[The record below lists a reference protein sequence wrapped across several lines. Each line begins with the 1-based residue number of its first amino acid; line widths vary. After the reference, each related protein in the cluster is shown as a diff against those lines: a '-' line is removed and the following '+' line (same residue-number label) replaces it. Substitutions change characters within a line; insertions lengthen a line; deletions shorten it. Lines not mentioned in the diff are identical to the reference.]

1 MNRHAAYDPL
11 TAATIEANYADRV
24 HSYWQQQGATLVLPQ
39 PAPLPRRVGTVIIG
53 AGYTGLNAALTLA
66 STYQQQPVVLEA
78 GAIAAGCSGR
88 NAGFVLPGSGRLS
101 IHDYQQQFDAAT
113 AEQVASEF
121 DSSVEHVRALVQHH
135 HIDCQ
140 WQDARLLRI
149 AHTRRQ
155 AVKLQEQLRT
165 TSSAASNHRSYL
177 SQQQLAQQIPGIQRA
192 FGALQQS
199 PAAAVN
205 PRALAHGYAA
215 AAARAGAHIYTRC
228 PVTSWRSM
236 TDGEHLSTAQG
247 EIIADQVLL
256 CSNAYTPAGL
266 RADISRRQLPA
277 LSSVIVTAPLTDE
290 QINQLGL
297 ATADLVMDTRA
308 LKYYYR
314 LLPDNRLLFGGRGAV
329 SGRQAT
335 HPRYRQH
342 LARAM
347 VATMP
352 ALAQTPIDYYWYG
365 WVSVARDSIPR
376 VFSSSKRISV
386 AMGYCG
392 AGIAFSSLA
401 GRRLAELSQGQPLP
415 PLPFYQ
421 SALPRFPRAG
431 LRRLGQAAYYQYA
444 RIKDSL

>member
-11 TAATIEANYADRV
+11 TAATIDAAYADRV
-24 HSYWQQQGATLVLPQ
+24 HSYWQQHGTALTLPQ
-39 PAPLPRRVGTVIIG
+39 PAPLPQRAGVVIIG
-53 AGYTGLNAALTLA
+53 AGYTGLNAAMTLA
-66 STYQQQPVVLEA
+66 SAYQQQPVVLEA
-78 GAIAAGCSGR
+78 GDIGAGCSGR

-101 IHDYQQQFDAAT
+101 IHDYTQQFGAT
-113 AEQVASEF
+113 TAQAVAGEF
-121 DSSVEHVRALVQHH
+121 DNSVEHVRGLVQRHR
-135 HIDCQ
+135 IDCQ
-140 WQDARLLRI
+140 WQEARLLRI
-149 AHTRRQ
+149 AHTPRQ
-155 AVKLQEQLRT
+155 ATRLKAQLAT
-165 TSSAASNHRSYL
+165 ASTAASTHHTYIE
-177 SQQQLAQQIPGIQRA
+177 QQQLNQQVPGIQHA

-205 PRALAHGYAA
+205 PRCLAQGYASA
-215 AAARAGAHIYTRC
+215 AISAGARIYTRC
-228 PVTSWRSM
+228 PVTHWRSM
-236 TDGEHLSTAQG
+236 ADGEHLSTAQG

-277 LSSVIVTAPLTDE
+277 LSSVIVTAPLNDQ

-297 ATADLVMDTRA
+297 TTGDLVMDTRA

-335 HPRYRQH
+335 HPRYREH
-342 LARAM
+342 LTRAM

-352 ALAQTPIDYYWYG
+352 ALAQTAIDYYWYG
-365 WVSVARDSIPR
+365 WVSVARDSMPR
-376 VFSSSKRISV
+376 VFSSSDRVSV

-401 GRRLAELSQGQPLP
+401 GRRLADLSQGQQLP

-421 SALPRFPRAG
+421 SPLPRFPQAG